1 MAADIHNLDRELQ
14 FGRYKGD
21 TVAEVI
27 EKDPGWILW
36 ASENVSFRLFQ
47 PTAKVLQAARDAS

>member
-1 MAADIHNLDRELQ
+1 MAADVHKMDSELR
-14 FGRYKGD
+14 FGKYEGK

-27 EKDPGWILW
+27 KINPGWILW

-47 PTAKVLQAARDAS
+47 PTAEVLQAARDAS